1 MTAWPF
7 AFAFL
12 ASLMGLSPTQ
22 AAPDNTASS
31 AKEMPVEGGYGPTK
45 FICPVGG
52 EAFEQDVSVSYYPLE
67 SLPNGSA
74 LGGQF
79 SDRGVP
85 VCPGNGLVLAPA
97 FDGEE
102 GSPEAFTP
110 YTTDEIA
117 LLPALIASA
126 EYKALKDESRYWRLY
141 WLAGKLGRPAVQ
153 RFHLLLHVSWLGDT
167 PEAHR
172 RNVGYMAAE
181 GDALIAEFPPEYPR
195 TLAKFY
201 VANALREL
209 GQFDEA
215 DVRLVSLLA
224 ERETELAEKE
234 KSEPSVN
241 PHFETDKDRM
251 GDGVTDLIVR
261 LRKAI
266 ADRNDDVAP
275 ISMMGDRS
283 ANSICGNIDNAL
295 PPATDATRRGCA
307 ARKAERD
314 GWDRE
319 YDEQQALENDPAKL
333 AELCTANPA
342 DRWQG
347 ALRQACY
354 SAQRQRE
361 RADREVEAGRLL
373 RNPKSLDAQCKA
385 VIIPSRYSTPKTAL
399 GKACQDRADDLRS
412 AKQTEYAKK
421 FDSDPRLYDQL
432 CTMDYPDS
440 ISEDPLEAACAGE
453 RSDRQ
458 LAEWD
463 RERKS
468 VATLSDAEVA
478 QRCKALD
485 EAEQAE
491 AVSAIST
498 VPAARGPD
506 ALRDKCRDLE
516 TARKDAERAA
526 WEADPAKLSEA
537 CKTAAKVRYDGTVLE
552 LICRDREIAR
562 INNGALQLAADHSN
576 LVTSCK
582 ATPHLQRNEF
592 LDYAC
597 NNYLKCV
604 IAPDGIDTNEKG
616 YNPFAGYGEDASM
629 DVGAKSVPYCFGTLD
644 EADQFDA
651 NNLVFARTPA
661 ELEAERLARQRL
673 LKEHDAVMRKV
684 RIETKSD

>member
-7 AFAFL
+7 AFALL
-12 ASLMGLSPTQ
+12 AGLIGPSPTQ
-22 AAPDNTASS
+22 AVPDNAASS
-31 AKEMPVEGGYGPTK
+31 AKVMSVEEGYGPTK

-97 FDGEE
+97 FDEEE

-110 YTTDEIA
+110 YTAEEIA
-117 LLPALIASA
+117 QLPALIAST
-126 EYKALKDESRYWRLY
+126 EYKALKDESRCWRLY
-141 WLAGKLGRPAVQ
+141 WLAGKLRRPAIQ

-167 PEAHR
+167 TEAHH

-181 GDALIAEFPPEYPR
+181 GDALIEEFPPEFPR

-215 DVRLVSLLA
+215 DVRLAQLLTQREA
-224 ERETELAEKE
+224 ERARIE
-234 KSEPSVN
+234 KSKPPAN
-241 PHFETDKDRM
+241 PHYETDEDRM
-251 GDGVTDLIVR
+251 GDGVIDLIIG

-266 ADRNDDVAP
+266 AERDDDMAP
-275 ISMMGDRS
+275 VSMMGERA

-314 GWDRE
+314 RWDRE
-319 YDEQQALENDPAKL
+319 FDEQQALENDPAKL
-333 AELCTANPA
+333 AEMCTANPV

-347 ALRQACY
+347 ALGQACIA
-354 SAQRQRE
+354 AQRKRE
-361 RADREVEAGRLL
+361 RTVREAEAERLL
-373 RNPKSLDAQCKA
+373 QNPKSLDAQCKA

-399 GKACQDRADDLRS
+399 GKACQLRADDLRS
-412 AKQTEYAKK
+412 AKQTEYIKK

-478 QRCKALD
+478 QRCKAL
-485 EAEQAE
+485 EEGEQAE
-491 AVSAIST
+491 GIGKISNAPMVT
-498 VPAARGPD
+498 GPD

-552 LICRDREIAR
+552 LLCRDREQQRVDAA
-562 INNGALQLAADHSN
+562 ALELAVDHKK
-576 LVTSCK
+576 LVAACK
-582 ATPHLQRNEF
+582 STPHPQRDAI
-592 LDYAC
+592 LAQGC
-597 NNYLKCV
+597 NAYLKCV
-604 IAPDGIDTNEKG
+604 IAPGGIDTNEKG
-616 YNPFAGYGEDASM
+616 YNPFAGYGEDTSTDA
-629 DVGAKSVPYCFGTLD
+629 GAKSVPYCFGTLE

-673 LKEHDAVMRKV
+673 LKEHDVVMRKV
-684 RIETKSD
+684 RIEKKSD